1 MKLYYKILIKKYA
14 KGFLDSAL
22 ELKKEIFIK
31 NEIEKLLFLIKK
43 NHNLEKLLLTP
54 FLKKE
59 KKINFFKK
67 IIKSNL
73 IQNLLLLIIIENK
86 EFFFKKIC
94 LKYIDFFKKK
104 QNIIE
109 LHFRYKN
116 YINNN
121 YLNFFLYKKIL
132 FLIKKKIII
141 FFLKKKKNILGG
153 FLIKFDKKYYDFTI
167 KNFFKN
173 FKQNLLK

>member
-1 MKLYYKILIKKYA
+1 MKFYYKILIKKYA

-31 NEIEKLLFLIKK
+31 NEIEKLLFLIKT
-43 NHNLEKLLLTP
+43 NQNLEKLLLTP

-59 KKINFFKK
+59 KK

-86 EFFFKKIC
+86 EFLFKKIC

-109 LHFRYKN
+109 LHIRSKN

-153 FLIKFDKKYYDFTI
+153 FLIKFDNKYYDFTI
-167 KNFFKN
+167 QNFFKN

>member
-1 MKLYYKILIKKYA
+1 MKFYYKILIKKYA

-31 NEIEKLLFLIKK
+31 NEIEKLLFLIKT
-43 NHNLEKLLLTP
+43 NKLLLTP

-59 KKINFFKK
+59 KK

-86 EFFFKKIC
+86 EFLFKKIC

-109 LHFRYKN
+109 LHIRSKN

-132 FLIKKKIII
+132 FLIKNKIII

-153 FLIKFDKKYYDFTI
+153 FLIKFDNKYYDFTI

>member
-1 MKLYYKILIKKYA
+1 MKFYSKILIKKYA
-14 KGFLDSAL
+14 KGFLYSAL

-31 NEIEKLLFLIKK
+31 NEIEKLLFLIKT
-43 NHNLEKLLLTP
+43 NQNLEKLLLTP

-59 KKINFFKK
+59 KK

-86 EFFFKKIC
+86 EFLFQKIC

-109 LHFRYKN
+109 LHIRSKN

-121 YLNFFLYKKIL
+121 YLNFFFYKKIL
-132 FLIKKKIII
+132 FLIKNKIII

-153 FLIKFDKKYYDFTI
+153 FLIKFENKYYDFTI

>member
-1 MKLYYKILIKKYA
+1 MKFYYKILIKKYA
-14 KGFLDSAL
+14 KGFLYSAL

-86 EFFFKKIC
+86 EFLFQKIF

-104 QNIIE
+104 KNIIE
-109 LHFRYKN
+109 LHIRSKN
-116 YINNN
+116 YIKNNS
-121 YLNFFLYKKIL
+121 LNFFLYKKIL
-132 FLIKKKIII
+132 FLIKNKIII

-153 FLIKFDKKYYDFTI
+153 FLIKFDNKYYDLTI

>member
-1 MKLYYKILIKKYA
+1 MKFYYKILIKKYA

-31 NEIEKLLFLIKK
+31 NEIEKLLFLIKT
-43 NHNLEKLLLTP
+43 NQNLEKLLL
-54 FLKKE
+54 KE
-59 KKINFFKK
+59 KK

-86 EFFFKKIC
+86 EFLFKKIC

-109 LHFRYKN
+109 LHIRSKN

-153 FLIKFDKKYYDFTI
+153 FLIKFENKYYDFTI

>member
-1 MKLYYKILIKKYA
+1 MKFYYKILIKKYA

-31 NEIEKLLFLIKK
+31 NEIEKLLFLIKT
-43 NHNLEKLLLTP
+43 NKLLLTP

-59 KKINFFKK
+59 KK

-86 EFFFKKIC
+86 EFLFKKIC

-109 LHFRYKN
+109 LHIRSKN

-153 FLIKFDKKYYDFTI
+153 FLIKFENKYYDFTI

>member
-1 MKLYYKILIKKYA
+1 MKFYYKILIKKYA

-31 NEIEKLLFLIKK
+31 NEIEKLLFLIKT
-43 NHNLEKLLLTP
+43 NKLLLTP

-59 KKINFFKK
+59 KK

-86 EFFFKKIC
+86 EFLFQKIC

-109 LHFRYKN
+109 LHIRSKN

-132 FLIKKKIII
+132 FLIKNKIII

-153 FLIKFDKKYYDFTI
+153 FLIKFDNKYYDFTI